1 MTHFKILRHVKIL
14 LLAFLAI
21 SLSACS
27 AQTATVPSQDI
38 HTETNSRPNDLW
50 QRLRDGFALEA
61 LENSE
66 IKRNEYSYTKN
77 PKFLYRIT
85 KRSERYLFYIVEEV
99 ERRGMP
105 SEMAL
110 VPLVESAFNPNA
122 KSRVNAVGLWQ
133 FIPTTGK
140 SFGLKQDGWLDERQD
155 ITAAT
160 HAALDYLQK
169 LHDKF
174 GDWKLALAA
183 YNWGQGSVSK
193 SIERNRKK
201 GLPENFHSIKLPI
214 ETRNHVHKLIA
225 IRNIIANPENYGIT
239 LNTIPNRPYFKEIEA
254 HYHMDKTLAAE
265 LADIS
270 IDEFNALNP
279 AFKRAIVKV
288 KDPPHI
294 LLLPVNKADTF
305 QANLY
310 GYEEPLISWQIHQ
323 LKKGE
328 SIHKISRRYQITE
341 VQLQEA
347 NGIEKNEK
355 IVYGQTILVPHASSR
370 IDADISIVRK
380 KPIFDKND
388 SQTSSRTDADI
399 SIIRKKPIFGK
410 NNSQTSI
417 YIVKKGDTLSGIAKR
432 YGTTVR
438 QIKRWNTENERLS
451 IGQELIL
458 QHVQS

>member
-1 MTHFKILRHVKIL
+1 MTQFRILCHVKIL
-14 LLAFLAI
+14 LLAFVAI
-21 SLSACS
+21 TLFACS
-27 AQTATVPSQDI
+27 AQTATIPSQDLYTDTI
-38 HTETNSRPNDLW
+38 SQPNDLW
-50 QRLRDGFALEA
+50 QRLRDGFTLEP
-61 LENSE
+61 LENNE
-66 IKRNEYSYTKN
+66 IKRNEISYTKS

-99 ERRGMP
+99 EHRGMP

-110 VPLVESAFNPNA
+110 VPLVESAFNPLA
-122 KSRVNAVGLWQ
+122 KSSSNAVGLWQ
-133 FIPTTGK
+133 FIPDTGK

-155 ITAAT
+155 VIAAT
-160 HAALDYLQK
+160 HAALDYLQE

-183 YNWGQGSVSK
+183 YNWGQGAVSR

-201 GLPENFHSIKLPI
+201 GLPEDFHSIKLPI

-225 IRNIIANPENYGIT
+225 IKNIIANPENYGIT
-239 LNTIPNRPYFKEIEA
+239 LNSIPNHPYFKEIEA
-254 HYHMDKTLAAE
+254 HYHIDKSLAAE

-279 AFKRAIVKV
+279 AYKRAIVKI
-288 KDPPHI
+288 KNPPHT
-294 LLLPVNKADTF
+294 LLLPVKNAEIF

-328 SIHKISRRYQITE
+328 SIHKISRRYRITE
-341 VQLQEA
+341 AQLQEA
-347 NGIEKNEK
+347 NGIAKNDK
-355 IVYGQTILVPHASSR
+355 IVYGQTILVPHASNR

-380 KPIFDKND
+380 KPTLAKLDG
-388 SQTSSRTDADI
+388 
-399 SIIRKKPIFGK
+399 KP
-410 NNSQTSI
+410 SV

-432 YGTTVR
+432 HGTTIL
-438 QIKRWNTENERLS
+438 QIKRWNTDNERLS
-451 IGQELIL
+451 IGQKLVL
-458 QHVQS
+458 QLVKS